1 MPELPEV
8 ETIMRMLNPL
18 LLGKTIR
25 NVKLNRPNLRTPF
38 PDNFISDL
46 CNAIIIDSFRRAK
59 IMVFITDKNQAWL
72 IHLGMSGRFRTNEQ
86 PIKHDHVIIDTGENV
101 LLYNDPRRFGM
112 MDLVPLPML
121 HDIFRSTGPEPLNI
135 SSDDLEK
142 QLSNKKSPIKTT
154 LLDQKIIAG
163 LGNIYVCEALFISN
177 IHPARP
183 ANSLNNVEI
192 TNLTAAIKSVL
203 TAAIAKGGS
212 TLRDYRTPDDGM
224 GGFQHD
230 FLVYGRNLKPCFTCN
245 QPINVIKQGGRSTF
259 FCVACQV

>member
-18 LLGKTIR
+18 LLGKTII
-25 NVKLNRPNLRTPF
+25 NITLNRPNLRTPF
-38 PDNFISDL
+38 PDNFVNDL
-46 CNAIIIDSFRRAK
+46 RNSKIIDSFRRAK

-72 IHLGMSGRFRTNEQ
+72 VHLGMSGRFRTNE
-86 PIKHDHVIIDTGENV
+86 PLIKHDHVIIDTGENI

-112 MDLVPLPML
+112 MDLVPLQKVN
-121 HDIFRSTGPEPLNI
+121 DIFQSIGPEPLSITVDELAN
-135 SSDDLEK
+135 
-142 QLSNKKSPIKTT
+142 QLSRKKSPIKTT

-177 IHPARP
+177 IHPSRVAD
-183 ANSLNNVEI
+183 SLSSVEI
-192 TNLTAAIKSVL
+192 SSLAVAIKSVL
-203 TAAIAKGGS
+203 NAAIAKGGS

-230 FLVYGRNLKPCFTCN
+230 FLAYGRHQKPCFKCN
-245 QPINVIKQGGRSTF
+245 NQINVIKQGGRSTF
-259 FCVACQV
+259 FCGSCQR